1 MKTLKKLVQER
12 FTTTKR
18 RHCRTDRERQ
28 LKDKTRQISKHV
40 FAAKKKKLFF
50 QKLFSGLESDFLSS
64 AFDLNETKKFKNKK
78 MQC

>member
-50 QKLFSGLESDFLSS
+50 KNFFLALRVTSCH
-64 AFDLNETKKFKNKK
+64 LLLI
-78 MQC
+78 